1 MNDILDDHSPISPLT
16 IEADRFVPPVLPLL
30 PKGHFFT
37 YNLHLHLMLVLLLL
51 PLPGNDRA
59 RSANSMFALAVATL
73 PTAGLLATTFK
84 MLAKL
89 LPSISTRV
97 LAWHSMSSVSTM
109 QRRAD

>member
-16 IEADRFVPPVLPLL
+16 IKPDRFVPPVLPLL
-30 PKGHFFT
+30 PKGHFFIH
-37 YNLHLHLMLVLLLL
+37 NLHLHLMLILILL

-59 RSANSMFALAVATL
+59 RSANSMFVLTAAML

-84 MLAKL
+84 MLAKP

-97 LAWHSMSSVSTM
+97 LTWRSMSSV
-109 QRRAD
+109 